1 MKSLFKKK
9 SKQYSNISEPVSDL
23 DPQRIASLKSRNY
36 SDLDPEVIRKI
47 KLQHLNHQSES
58 NSTLSQTGG
67 VATAVSR
74 TNSSTT
80 HATMPSTDQ
89 TEHSSGSQNS
99 GSAQSLSVSNAVLA
113 SGNTFPAPPG
123 SPSKSKRKLFL
134 LKKKQ
139 ATNASNSPTSATI
152 YNNKDTKIKTLG
164 QKTAVPMS
172 QKKSFK
178 DMSSRLKAT
187 DTIDS
192 SAPTEKMVL
201 TSNTSTHKTSSVPVT
216 PDTLDSQRI
225 PHPQNVSNDYLDQY
239 DDDDDMDAGTDA
251 PTEFFQPSYLFKD
264 AINQSYDEIIP
275 DDSSGHKAEIQK
287 TGLENTSLD
296 HEKARNNGP
305 TTKTQLSINNGQL
318 ETPPPPP
325 TKRLSGFRK
334 RSPTPPPNKQKH
346 SSQTMKGITKR
357 RQNHDKNLIFHDIGT
372 SSTCSELDKTFD
384 PEIVSVSSDITSP
397 TFQPLDTATGISSS
411 LHGNKNTSPSTTWR
425 EKIHLSLTKSCANN
439 DNIKMGTRR
448 NSFWDTFVDGLCS
461 SKPVSTVNDSSD
473 HGDEVHDEL

>member
-1 MKSLFKKK
+1 MKNLFKKK

-47 KLQHLNHQSES
+47 KLQHLNHHQSES
-58 NSTLSQTGG
+58 ISTTLSQTGG
-67 VATAVSR
+67 VVTAVSR

-99 GSAQSLSVSNAVLA
+99 GSAQNHSVSNAVVA

-139 ATNASNSPTSATI
+139 ATNASNKSPSTSAVS
-152 YNNKDTKIKTLG
+152 NHKDN
-164 QKTAVPMS
+164 VPVS

-178 DMSSRLKAT
+178 DMPSRLKST
-187 DTIDS
+187 DTTDS
-192 SAPTEKMVL
+192 SATTEKMVL
-201 TSNTSTHKTSSVPVT
+201 TTSTHKTSSVPVT
-216 PDTLDSQRI
+216 PDTLESQNNI
-225 PHPQNVSNDYLDQY
+225 HHPMNVSNDYLHQY
-239 DDDDDMDAGTDA
+239 DDEMDAGTDA

-264 AINQSYDEIIP
+264 AIDQSYDEIIP
-275 DDSSGHKAEIQK
+275 DEFSGQKAEIQQNDPE
-287 TGLENTSLD
+287 TTSLD
-296 HEKARNNGP
+296 HNGKARNNGP
-305 TTKTQLSINNGQL
+305 TTSTQLSANNEQL
-318 ETPPPPP
+318 DTPPPPP
-325 TKRLSGFRK
+325 TKRLNGFRK
-334 RSPTPPPNKQKH
+334 RSPTPPPTKQKH
-346 SSQTMKGITKR
+346 SSHTMKESTKR
-357 RQNHDKNLIFHDIGT
+357 RQNHEKKNLIFRDIGT

-397 TFQPLDTATGISSS
+397 TFQPLDTSTGIGSS
-411 LHGNKNTSPSTTWR
+411 LHGNKNTSPSTSWR
-425 EKIHLSLTKSCANN
+425 EKIQLSLTKSCANN
-439 DNIKMGTRR
+439 EDIKMGTRR

-473 HGDEVHDEL
+473 HGDEVYEEL